1 MVEIPFNR
9 SNSLLEVETI
19 LATIDTHAST
29 TAVLLLSA
37 VQFHTGQLLDIR
49 RITAYTRVRGIV
61 VGWDLAHAAG
71 NIEMSLHDWNVDFA
85 VWCSYKYLNAGPGAT
100 AGAFI
105 HERHAKADTPRL
117 AGWWGAPV
125 PQRFALEKGK

>member
-1 MVEIPFNR
+1 V
-9 SNSLLEVETI
+9 
-19 LATIDTHAST
+19 TIDLHAET

-37 VQFHTGQLLDIR
+37 VQFHTGQLLDMR
-49 RITAYTRVRGIV
+49 LVTAYARERGIV
-61 VGWDLAHAAG
+61 IGWDLAHAVG
-71 NIEMSLHDWNVDFA
+71 NVELKLHDWDVDFA

-105 HERHAKADTPRL
+105 HERHAKAETPRL

-125 PQRFALEKGK
+125 PQRFALARSESTFSPSQPWEHVLRGMNC